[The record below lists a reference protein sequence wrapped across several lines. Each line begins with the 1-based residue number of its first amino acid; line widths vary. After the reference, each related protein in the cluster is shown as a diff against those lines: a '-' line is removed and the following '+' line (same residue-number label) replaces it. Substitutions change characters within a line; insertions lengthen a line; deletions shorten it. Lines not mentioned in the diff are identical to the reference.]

1 MAFKLGF
8 IGAGA
13 MAEAIL
19 KGVLQAKLYQ
29 PQEMLI
35 SDINLVR
42 LKELHQNLGVAI
54 AANNKEV
61 INECPIILLAVKPQ
75 QISEVLS
82 QEKESIILGKVLISI
97 AAGIKTESIEKIVGN
112 ISVIRVMPNTPAL
125 VGAGMSA
132 LCKGLYAK
140 EEDLNVA
147 TDIFASV
154 GETVVVEE
162 KLMDAVTAV
171 SGSGPA
177 YAYQFIEAMADGGVQ
192 VGLPRPIAYKLAA
205 QTMIGAG
212 LMVLETGMHPGH
224 LKDMVTSPG
233 GTTIKAVNVLE
244 KAGVRGTIMDAV
256 EAAYLWSQKLGN
268 EKN

>member
-61 INECPIILLAVKPQ
+61 INECPVILLAVKPQ

-132 LCKGLYAK
+132 LCK
-140 EEDLNVA
+140 
-147 TDIFASV
+147 
-154 GETVVVEE
+154 
-162 KLMDAVTAV
+162 
-171 SGSGPA
+171 A
-177 YAYQFIEAMADGGVQ
+177 YM
-192 VGLPRPIAYKLAA
+192 
-205 QTMIGAG
+205 
-212 LMVLETGMHPGH
+212 
-224 LKDMVTSPG
+224 
-233 GTTIKAVNVLE
+233 
-244 KAGVRGTIMDAV
+244 
-256 EAAYLWSQKLGN
+256 QK
-268 EKN
+268 KRT

>member
-61 INECPIILLAVKPQ
+61 INECPVILLAVKPQ

-82 QEKESIILGKVLISI
+82 QGKEVL
-97 AAGIKTESIEKIVGN
+97 
-112 ISVIRVMPNTPAL
+112 
-125 VGAGMSA
+125 
-132 LCKGLYAK
+132 
-140 EEDLNVA
+140 
-147 TDIFASV
+147 F
-154 GETVVVEE
+154 
-162 KLMDAVTAV
+162 
-171 SGSGPA
+171 
-177 YAYQFIEAMADGGVQ
+177 
-192 VGLPRPIAYKLAA
+192 
-205 QTMIGAG
+205 
-212 LMVLETGMHPGH
+212 
-224 LKDMVTSPG
+224 
-233 GTTIKAVNVLE
+233 
-244 KAGVRGTIMDAV
+244 
-256 EAAYLWSQKLGN
+256 
-268 EKN
+268 